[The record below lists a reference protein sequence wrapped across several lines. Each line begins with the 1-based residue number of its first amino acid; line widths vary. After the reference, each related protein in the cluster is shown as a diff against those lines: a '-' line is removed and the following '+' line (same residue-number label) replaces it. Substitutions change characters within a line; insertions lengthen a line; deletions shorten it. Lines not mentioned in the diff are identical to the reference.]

1 MLDFASDDSVLIG
14 GDDLDIDFSGFL
26 PLEELGFMFWRP
38 VEIHELGNRGYDCH
52 CL

>member
-1 MLDFASDDSVLIG
+1 MFDFDSGDSGLIGEDDVLI
-14 GDDLDIDFSGFL
+14 DFPGFL
-26 PLEELGFMFWRP
+26 PLDELGFMVWYP